1 MDIHLLSVIIPV
13 YKQEKSI
20 KQDLQRIY
28 EVLSGT
34 PYNFEIIAVIDGIEI
49 DGSMQKARQF
59 KKPELKVYGYKSN
72 KGKGQA
78 VRFGMQKAK
87 GDIITFIDSGG
98 DINPQGLIMLLENM
112 KWYNADIIVGSKAHP
127 ASKVNYPLN
136 RRILSKGYYYFIK
149 FLFGLRLRDTQTG
162 IKAYKKEVLDNVL
175 DKLVVKRFA
184 FDIEILAVAN
194 YLGYTKIYDAPVD
207 VKWDFSKTS
216 IYGLFTDNG
225 IWNFI
230 HDTLAIWYRLKLIH
244 YYNAGRKRT
253 KVYDND
259 LKMYVNT
266 GGMKDQR
273 QVIIDFVNKVF
284 GFIRLNPNRNNE

>member
-1 MDIHLLSVIIPV
+1 MQIELLSVIVPV
-13 YKQEKSI
+13 YK
-20 KQDLQRIY
+20 KQKTIQKEL
-28 EVLSGT
+28 ETLSNVLSKT
-34 PYNFEIIAVIDGIEI
+34 NYKYEIIAVVDGTSLDNSYEE
-49 DGSMQKARQF
+49 A
-59 KKPELKVYGYKSN
+59 KKTNNTKIKVYGYKN
-72 KGKGQA
+72 NYGKGQA
-78 VRFGMQKAK
+78 VRYGMQKAK

-98 DINPQGLIMLLENM
+98 DINPQGLIMLLEHM